1 MSPGASGE
9 DSSSSL
15 YARLVANLIISND
28 TEATTEAEANDEAAI
43 NKQRVSFS

>member
-28 TEATTEAEANDEAAI
+28 TEAEANEAAI
-43 NKQRVSFS
+43 NKQRVSFKLI